1 MVTLVWF
8 IITPFFKYIKHVYPV
23 DRRVSLTQVQD
34 VVDGAPGPFKPHLVV
49 RDVTQAEAGVVGETI
64 ATARA

>member
-1 MVTLVWF
+1 MFTG
-8 IITPFFKYIKHVYPV
+8 